1 MILKTAFCVISIAI
15 GFCASIVHSKSLA
28 GSYLA
33 GSNAAMR
40 GDYVAAS
47 KYFADTLLLDPQNQ
61 FIKYN
66 AMLSNLS
73 MGDVRT
79 ATNYAKE
86 ITSNSNNNQLADL
99 LIFADHI
106 KNERYG
112 LAHKTLKRNEENYTE
127 LLFGL
132 LNGWTEL
139 GRGKMSSVLKNFD
152 EMNSNSTLR
161 LFGQYHKALA
171 LAAVG
176 DFETADKILSGN
188 ANGSLRLTRGSL
200 IAHAQIMAELSKEKE
215 ALELI
220 DNMALKGQDNELDL
234 LRQKIQNGSSTYNY
248 VTSAKQGIAE
258 VLFTLAFALNG
269 SENDQTSLLY
279 GRLAQNLRP
288 NNAETILLTSE
299 LLRDQKQFDLAIEN
313 YEKIRKDNGLYL
325 SSEIGRV
332 ETLIAADK
340 PDLAIDALKK
350 LSVDYKDSTR
360 VLMSLGDAYR
370 GQKKFT
376 LARSAYDKTQSLIGK
391 PNSSHWFLFY
401 SLGIC
406 NERLGNWPRAEMNFR
421 KALDLSPNQPLILNY
436 LGYSLV
442 EKNKN
447 LQEAR
452 DMIEKAVAAR
462 PNSGFIIDSLGWS
475 LFTLGNFED
484 AIHPM
489 ERAVE
494 LMPDD
499 PIVNDHLG
507 DVYWKVGRKRE
518 ARFQWKRAISFD
530 PEEKEL
536 IRIRKKLDI
545 GLDKVQAEEKKK

>member
-1 MILKTAFCVISIAI
+1 
-15 GFCASIVHSKSLA
+15 
-28 GSYLA
+28 
-33 GSNAAMR
+33 
-40 GDYVAAS
+40 
-47 KYFADTLLLDPQNQ
+47 
-61 FIKYN
+61 
-66 AMLSNLS
+66 
-73 MGDVRT
+73 
-79 ATNYAKE
+79 
-86 ITSNSNNNQLADL
+86 
-99 LIFADHI
+99 
-106 KNERYG
+106 
-112 LAHKTLKRNEENYTE
+112 
-127 LLFGL
+127 
-132 LNGWTEL
+132 
-139 GRGKMSSVLKNFD
+139 MSSVLKTFD
-152 EMNSNSTLR
+152 KMKSNSTLR

-220 DNMALKGQDNELDL
+220 DNMALKGQDKELDI

-313 YEKIRKDNGLYL
+313 YEKIQKDNGLYL
-325 SSEIGRV
+325 SAEIGRV
-332 ETLIAADK
+332 ETLIAADE

-406 NERLGNWPRAEMNFR
+406 NERLGNWPRTEMNFR

>member
-1 MILKTAFCVISIAI
+1 MIFKTTLYVITISVGLFTSSAY
-15 GFCASIVHSKSLA
+15 SKSLA

-47 KYFADTLLLDPQNQ
+47 KYFADTLFLDPENQ

-73 MGDVRT
+73 KGDVST
-79 ATNYAKE
+79 ATKYAKE
-86 ITSNSNNNQLADL
+86 ISSNTDDNYLADL
-99 LIFADHI
+99 VVFIDHI
-106 KNERYG
+106 KNERFG
-112 LAHKTLKRNEENYTE
+112 LASNLLKSNKENYTE

-139 GRGKMSSVLKNFD
+139 GRGKMGSVLKTFD
-152 EMNSNSTLR
+152 ELDGNPTLK

-176 DFETADKILSGN
+176 DFGTADKILSGN

-215 ALELI
+215 AIDLI
-220 DNMALKGQDNELDL
+220 NNMALKGQDNELDQ
-234 LRQKIQNGSSTYNY
+234 LRQKIQNRTSTYNY
-248 VTSAKQGIAE
+248 ITSAKEGIAE

-288 NNAETILLTSE
+288 NNAETILFTSE
-299 LLRDQKQFDLAIEN
+299 LLREQKQFDLAIEN
-313 YEKIRKDNGLYL
+313 YEKIQKDNSLYL
-325 SSEIGRV
+325 SSEIGRI
-332 ETLIAADK
+332 ETLIDAEK
-340 PDLAIDALKK
+340 PELAIEALKK
-350 LSVDYKDSTR
+350 LAANFEDSTR

-421 KALDLSPNQPLILNY
+421 KALELSPNQPLILNY

-447 LQEAR
+447 LEEAR
-452 DMIEKAVAAR
+452 EMIEKAVAVR

-484 AIHPM
+484 AIFPM

-494 LMPDD
+494 LMPND

-536 IRIRKKLDI
+536 KRIRKKLEI
-545 GLDKVQAEEKKK
+545 GLDEVQAEEKKK

>member
-1 MILKTAFCVISIAI
+1 MVRAF
-15 GFCASIVHSKSLA
+15 
-28 GSYLA
+28 
-33 GSNAAMR
+33 
-40 GDYVAAS
+40 
-47 KYFADTLLLDPQNQ
+47 TL
-61 FIKYN
+61 Y
-66 AMLSNLS
+66 
-73 MGDVRT
+73 R
-79 ATNYAKE
+79 KE

-112 LAHKTLKRNEENYTE
+112 LAHKILKRNEENYTE

-139 GRGKMSSVLKNFD
+139 GRGKMSSVLKTFD
-152 EMNSNSTLR
+152 KMKSNSTLR

-220 DNMALKGQDNELDL
+220 DNMALKGQDKELDI

-313 YEKIRKDNGLYL
+313 YEKIQKDNGLYL
-325 SSEIGRV
+325 SAEIGRV
-332 ETLIAADK
+332 ETLIAADE

>member
-1 MILKTAFCVISIAI
+1 MILKTAFCVISITI
-15 GFCASIVHSKSLA
+15 GFCASVAHSKSLA

-47 KYFADTLLLDPQNQ
+47 KYFAETLLLDPQNQ
-61 FIKYN
+61 YVKYN

-139 GRGKMSSVLKNFD
+139 GRGKMSSVLKTFD

-288 NNAETILLTSE
+288 NNAET
-299 LLRDQKQFDLAIEN
+299 
-313 YEKIRKDNGLYL
+313 
-325 SSEIGRV
+325 
-332 ETLIAADK
+332 
-340 PDLAIDALKK
+340 
-350 LSVDYKDSTR
+350 SVP
-360 VLMSLGDAYR
+360 A
-370 GQKKFT
+370 
-376 LARSAYDKTQSLIGK
+376 
-391 PNSSHWFLFY
+391 
-401 SLGIC
+401 
-406 NERLGNWPRAEMNFR
+406 
-421 KALDLSPNQPLILNY
+421 
-436 LGYSLV
+436 
-442 EKNKN
+442 
-447 LQEAR
+447 
-452 DMIEKAVAAR
+452 
-462 PNSGFIIDSLGWS
+462 
-475 LFTLGNFED
+475 
-484 AIHPM
+484 
-489 ERAVE
+489 
-494 LMPDD
+494 
-499 PIVNDHLG
+499 
-507 DVYWKVGRKRE
+507 KV
-518 ARFQWKRAISFD
+518 
-530 PEEKEL
+530 
-536 IRIRKKLDI
+536 
-545 GLDKVQAEEKKK
+545 

>member
-1 MILKTAFCVISIAI
+1 
-15 GFCASIVHSKSLA
+15 
-28 GSYLA
+28 
-33 GSNAAMR
+33 
-40 GDYVAAS
+40 
-47 KYFADTLLLDPQNQ
+47 
-61 FIKYN
+61 
-66 AMLSNLS
+66 LSNLS

-112 LAHKTLKRNEENYTE
+112 LAHKILKRNEENYTE

-139 GRGKMSSVLKNFD
+139 GRGKMSSVLKTFD
-152 EMNSNSTLR
+152 KMKSNSTLR

-220 DNMALKGQDNELDL
+220 DNMALKGQDKELDI
-234 LRQKIQNGSSTYNY
+234 LRQKIQNSSSTYNY

-313 YEKIRKDNGLYL
+313 YEKIQKDNGLYL
-325 SSEIGRV
+325 SAEIGRV

>member
-1 MILKTAFCVISIAI
+1 MARAF
-15 GFCASIVHSKSLA
+15 
-28 GSYLA
+28 
-33 GSNAAMR
+33 
-40 GDYVAAS
+40 
-47 KYFADTLLLDPQNQ
+47 TL
-61 FIKYN
+61 Y
-66 AMLSNLS
+66 
-73 MGDVRT
+73 R
-79 ATNYAKE
+79 KE

-112 LAHKTLKRNEENYTE
+112 LAHKILKRNEENYTE

-139 GRGKMSSVLKNFD
+139 GRGKMSSVLKTFD
-152 EMNSNSTLR
+152 KMKSNSTLR

-220 DNMALKGQDNELDL
+220 DNMALKGQDKELDI

-313 YEKIRKDNGLYL
+313 YEKIQKDNGLYL
-325 SSEIGRV
+325 SAEIGRV
-332 ETLIAADK
+332 ETLIAADE

>member
-1 MILKTAFCVISIAI
+1 MILKAVLC
-15 GFCASIVHSKSLA
+15 GIVFGLFSSMAHSKSLA

-47 KYFADTLLLDPQNQ
+47 KYFADTLILDPENN

-66 AMLSNLS
+66 AMLSTLS
-73 MGDVRT
+73 MGDVNT
-79 ATNYAKE
+79 AIKYAKE
-86 ITSNSNNNQLADL
+86 ITLNNNNHLADL
-99 LIFADHI
+99 LIFIDYI
-106 KNERYG
+106 KNERFV
-112 LAHKTLKRNEENYTE
+112 LASNLLKKNKENYTE

-132 LNGWTEL
+132 LNGWTDL
-139 GRGKMSSVLKNFD
+139 GRGKMSSVLKTFD
-152 EMNSNSTLR
+152 EMDGNTTSKL
-161 LFGQYHKALA
+161 LGQYHKALA

-176 DFETADKILSGN
+176 DFENADKILSGN
-188 ANGSLRLTRGSL
+188 VNGSLRLTRGSL
-200 IAHAQIMAELSKEKE
+200 IAHAQIMAELSKEEE

-220 DNMALKGQDNELDL
+220 DKMALKGQDNELDL
-234 LRQKIQNGSSTYNY
+234 LRQNIQNGKSSYDY
-248 VTSAKQGIAE
+248 ITSAQQGIAE

-279 GRLAQNLRP
+279 ARLAQYLRA

-313 YEKIRKDNGLYL
+313 YETISKDNSLYL
-325 SSEIGRV
+325 SAEIGRA

-340 PDLAIDALKK
+340 PDLAIAALKE
-350 LSVDYKDSTR
+350 LAVNYKKSSR
-360 VLMSLGDAYR
+360 VFMSLGDAYR
-370 GQKKFT
+370 GQKKFM
-376 LARSAYDKTQSLIGK
+376 LARSAYDKAQSLIGK

-401 SLGIC
+401 TLGIC

-421 KALDLSPNQPLILNY
+421 MALDLSPNQPLILNY

-442 EKNKN
+442 EKNKK
-447 LQEAR
+447 LEEAR
-452 DMIEKAVAAR
+452 KMIEKAVAAR

-475 LFTLGNFED
+475 LFTLGKFED
-484 AIHPM
+484 AIQPM

-518 ARFQWKRAISFD
+518 AKFQWRRAISFD

-536 IRIRKKLDI
+536 VRIRKKLEI
-545 GLDKVQAEEKKK
+545 GLDEVQAQEKKK